1 MSSILQPFNIQK
13 IFGLIRVN
21 GSPIPI
27 PDLQTEWPAHTPE
40 GHPNRGFIS
49 SCFLHLPLEDGERL
63 RTLLNHTLQSQWWRA
78 GHFDDAPM
86 AALDPFV
93 DGTHGVRL
101 RSDAYRHLDATVT
114 LICNPKPCNVRKRYS
129 HTYAGYY
136 YDSIVAIGTTDTLFV
151 TVS

>member
-13 IFGLIRVN
+13 IFGLVRVN

-49 SCFLHLPLEDGERL
+49 SCFLHLPLEVGERL
-63 RTLLNHTLQSQWWRA
+63 RTLLNHILDSQWWRT
-78 GHFDDAPM
+78 GEFDDAPM

-93 DGTHGVRL
+93 DGTLGVYVCQFCETVHGDLALAVDCVRMHI
-101 RSDAYRHLDATVT
+101 D
-114 LICNPKPCNVRKRYS
+114 I
-129 HTYAGYY
+129 
-136 YDSIVAIGTTDTLFV
+136 
-151 TVS
+151 